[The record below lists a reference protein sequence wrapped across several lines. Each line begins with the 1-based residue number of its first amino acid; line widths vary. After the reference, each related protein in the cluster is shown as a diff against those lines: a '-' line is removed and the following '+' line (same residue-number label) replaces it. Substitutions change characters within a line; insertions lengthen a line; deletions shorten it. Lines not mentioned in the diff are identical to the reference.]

1 MRKKYDAMVLSCI
14 DPRCQTKV
22 FNILK
27 KKKLTNK
34 YSAFNIAGA
43 AVGVTAK
50 EFKTWHKV
58 FWDNLDISV
67 KLHKIK
73 KLIIFNHTDCGAAK
87 IVNGKK
93 EFSKQNEDKIHKVSF
108 KKIKTKLLKKYPKF
122 KIEFKIIKV

>member
-93 EFSKQNEDKIHKVSF
+93 EFSKQNEDKIHQISF

-122 KIEFKIIKV
+122 KVEFKIIKV

>member
-1 MRKKYDAMVLSCI
+1 MKKKYDAMVLSCI

>member
-1 MRKKYDAMVLSCI
+1 MKKKYDAMVLSCI
-14 DPRCQTKV
+14 DPRCQAKV

-34 YSAFNIAGA
+34 YSTFNIAGA

-50 EFKTWHKV
+50 EFRTWHKV

-93 EFSKQNEDKIHKVSF
+93 EFSKQNEDKIHKASF

>member
-1 MRKKYDAMVLSCI
+1 MKKKYDAMVLSCI
-14 DPRCQTKV
+14 DPRCQSKV

-34 YSAFNIAGA
+34 YSAFNIAGS

-58 FWDNLDISV
+58 FWDNLNISV
-67 KLHKIK
+67 KLHGIK

-93 EFSKQNEDKIHKVSF
+93 EFSKQNEYKIHQISF
-108 KKIKTKLLKKYPKF
+108 KKIKAKLLKKYPKF
-122 KIEFKIIKV
+122 KIEFEIIKV

>member
-1 MRKKYDAMVLSCI
+1 MKKKYDAMVLSCI
-14 DPRCQTKV
+14 DPRCQAKV

-34 YSAFNIAGA
+34 YSAFNIAGS

-58 FWDNLDISV
+58 FWDNLNISV
-67 KLHKIK
+67 KLHGIK

-87 IVNGKK
+87 IANGKK
-93 EFSKQNEDKIHKVSF
+93 EFSRQNEYKIHQISF
-108 KKIKTKLLKKYPKF
+108 KKIKAKLLKKYPKF
-122 KIEFKIIKV
+122 KIEFEIIKV

>member
-1 MRKKYDAMVLSCI
+1 MKKKYDAMVLSCI
-14 DPRCQTKV
+14 DPRCQSKV

-34 YSAFNIAGA
+34 YSAFNIAGS

-58 FWDNLDISV
+58 FWDNLNISV
-67 KLHKIK
+67 KLHGIK

-87 IVNGKK
+87 IANGKK
-93 EFSKQNEDKIHKVSF
+93 EFSRQNEYKIHQISF
-108 KKIKTKLLKKYPKF
+108 KKIKAKLLKKYPKF
-122 KIEFKIIKV
+122 KIEFEIIKV